1 MADKEDKKVK
11 KSKEPK
17 PASFETV
24 EKPVEIE
31 KPAEAPVMLNGG
43 AETLGLLMDV
53 ELELTAQMGGC
64 ELPIKN
70 VLDFA
75 KGTII
80 ELDSYTNK
88 PIDLLANGKVIAKGE
103 VVIIQDN
110 FGLRITNVS
119 GEAVVANLSQNG
131 NGENGAPPEIS

>member
-1 MADKEDKKVK
+1 MADKEDKKEK
-11 KSKEPK
+11 KSKEPR

-24 EKPVEIE
+24 EKPVEPE
-31 KPAEAPVMLNGG
+31 VQENRGP
-43 AETLGLLMDV
+43 ETLGLLMDV
-53 ELELTAQMGGC
+53 ELELTAQLGAC
-64 ELPIKN
+64 ELPVKN
-70 VLDFA
+70 VLDFG

-110 FGLRITNVS
+110 FGLRITSVA
-119 GEAVVANLSQNG
+119 GEKEVVAASMFQN
-131 NGENGAPPEIS
+131 NEIVSSDETN